1 MSGAERLLRK
11 LGREFVLLDGAM
23 GTELQK
29 RELLRPGECPEGLNL
44 THAEAIE
51 EIHRGY
57 VEAGA
62 DIVYTNTFGANACK
76 LPKGLELRAVL
87 GSAIGCA
94 RRAAAGRA
102 LVALD
107 MGPTGK
113 LLAPAGELEFE
124 DACAVFREVV
134 EAAEPFEPD
143 LYVIETMSDLAEVK
157 AALLA
162 VKERSKRPAIVT
174 MTFDASGRTF
184 MGSDV
189 RSMGVLAEAM
199 GALAV
204 GVNCSLAPAEM
215 IEAVRLLRSA
225 TALPIVAKANAGLP
239 DEHMRYSVDS
249 GRFASDMMKLAEAGA
264 SVLGGCC
271 GTDAGYIAAM
281 AQLVRSR
288 KPLPA
293 PRLSHT
299 LLCTP
304 TRFVRVD
311 GVTVI
316 GERLNPTGKRAM
328 REALQRGDY
337 AYLEDQAIEQRDAG
351 ADVLD
356 LNVGVPG
363 IDEPAVMEC
372 AVCAVQSVVDLP
384 LQIDSGNPQAVERA
398 LRVCRGKPIVNSV
411 NGEESVLRTVLPLVK
426 KYGAAVVGLTMDSR
440 GIPADAEGRL
450 TIAERILRAAEE
462 YKIPARDVLIDPLTL
477 TVGSEQAQ
485 ARETLRALGMIRSR
499 LGLNTVLGVSNVSF
513 GMPERPILNRVFLG
527 MALQAGLTMP
537 ILNPN
542 AADMMDTVRAYRAL
556 SGGREELDAYVA
568 HYAGRSAGSS
578 MAKAS
583 SAGGG
588 SDVFR
593 EAPEPG
599 VDRAASPDEN
609 RAGDPLGGGAKKRN
623 VAAGSGGQA
632 ALSKPAAPE
641 ANRQAA
647 YKEQADSGALRSAQE
662 SGQATARREKGVPS
676 QPVLSETAEG
686 AVPETAAQRL
696 LGELIR
702 AICEGRKASCIPLA
716 EALLE
721 VLAPLD
727 AIEGGVIPALDRV
740 GALYE
745 SGKYFLPQ
753 LLASAEA
760 AQETCAVIR
769 ARMGTESARQERGRI
784 VLATVKGDVHDIG
797 KNIVRTVLE
806 NYGFTVLD
814 LGRDVEPQAVVHA
827 VEESGA
833 SLAGLSALMT
843 TTLPAMRETVALLKE
858 RFPECRVMVGG
869 AVLTAEFAQE
879 IGADFYARDAMES
892 VRIAQSVYPERT
904 QK

>member
-1 MSGAERLLRK
+1 M
-11 LGREFVLLDGAM
+11 
-23 GTELQK
+23 
-29 RELLRPGECPEGLNL
+29 
-44 THAEAIE
+44 
-51 EIHRGY
+51 
-57 VEAGA
+57 
-62 DIVYTNTFGANACK
+62 
-76 LPKGLELRAVL
+76 
-87 GSAIGCA
+87 
-94 RRAAAGRA
+94 
-102 LVALD
+102 
-107 MGPTGK
+107 
-113 LLAPAGELEFE
+113 
-124 DACAVFREVV
+124 
-134 EAAEPFEPD
+134 
-143 LYVIETMSDLAEVK
+143 
-157 AALLA
+157 
-162 VKERSKRPAIVT
+162 
-174 MTFDASGRTF
+174 
-184 MGSDV
+184 
-189 RSMGVLAEAM
+189 
-199 GALAV
+199 
-204 GVNCSLAPAEM
+204 
-215 IEAVRLLRSA
+215 
-225 TALPIVAKANAGLP
+225 
-239 DEHMRYSVDS
+239 
-249 GRFASDMMKLAEAGA
+249 
-264 SVLGGCC
+264 
-271 GTDAGYIAAM
+271 
-281 AQLVRSR
+281 
-288 KPLPA
+288 
-293 PRLSHT
+293 
-299 LLCTP
+299 
-304 TRFVRVD
+304 
-311 GVTVI
+311 
-316 GERLNPTGKRAM
+316 
-328 REALQRGDY
+328 
-337 AYLEDQAIEQRDAG
+337 
-351 ADVLD
+351 
-356 LNVGVPG
+356 GVPG

-384 LQIDSGNPQAVERA
+384 LQIDSGNPQAIERA
-398 LRVCRGKPIVNSV
+398 LRVCRGKPVVNSV

-426 KYGAAVVGLTMDSR
+426 KYGAAVVGLTMDNR

-485 ARETLRALGMIRSR
+485 ARETLCALGMIRSR

-556 SGGREELDAYVA
+556 TGGREELDAYVA

-623 VAAGSGGQA
+623 VAAGSGGRA
-632 ALSKPAAPE
+632 ALSKPAASE

-647 YKEQADSGALRSAQE
+647 YKEQADSGALKSAQE

-696 LGELIR
+696 LGELIK

-727 AIEGGVIPALDRV
+727 AIESGVIPALDRV

-797 KNIVRTVLE
+797 KNIVKTVLE

-814 LGRDVEPQAVVHA
+814 LGRDVEPQAVVRA

>member
-184 MGSDV
+184 MGCDV

-239 DEHMRYSVDS
+239 DEHMCYSVDS

-398 LRVCRGKPIVNSV
+398 LRVCRGKPVVNSV

-426 KYGAAVVGLTMDSR
+426 KYGAAVVGLTMDNR

-542 AADMMDTVRAYRAL
+542 AADMMMDTVRAYRAL
-556 SGGREELDAYVA
+556 TGGREELDAYVA

-588 SDVFR
+588 S
-593 EAPEPG
+593 
-599 VDRAASPDEN
+599 
-609 RAGDPLGGGAKKRN
+609 GGR
-623 VAAGSGGQA
+623 A

-641 ANRQAA
+641 ANRQAV
-647 YKEQADSGALRSAQE
+647 YKEQADSGASESAQE

-686 AVPETAAQRL
+686 AVLETAAQRL

-797 KNIVRTVLE
+797 KNIVKTVLE

-814 LGRDVEPQAVVHA
+814 LGRDVEPQAVVRA